1 MGLSCWGVELSVEK
15 DLERSVSSLLNRIP
29 FLSSYADTRGW
40 PFVIA
45 WCHRIAG
52 LLLVAYLWFHVYTL
66 LSLSTPP
73 RYDATMKF
81 YEFFLFRVLEWA
93 LAIPVIFHALN
104 GGRLILYESFERRDD
119 ESMIRWLLW
128 LSILYAALLAAFMLI
143 RNQSVSA
150 VFFWL
155 TMLIAGLVLAY
166 GVTSK
171 LWGIQH
177 SVLWKLQ
184 RITGAYLLIMIPAHM
199 LFMHLN
205 YAMAHDV
212 NTVVMRMQNSFIK
225 AVDMSLIVVLLYHAG
240 YGLVSFIEDYLESR
254 NLRMGLAAVVIL
266 VMLLFGA
273 VGIRLML
280 IV

>member
-1 MGLSCWGVELSVEK
+1 M
-15 DLERSVSSLLNRIP
+15 
-29 FLSSYADTRGW
+29 
-40 PFVIA
+40 
-45 WCHRIAG
+45 
-52 LLLVAYLWFHVYTL
+52 LV
-66 LSLSTPP
+66 
-73 RYDATMKF
+73 
-81 YEFFLFRVLEWA
+81 
-93 LAIPVIFHALN
+93 
-104 GGRLILYESFERRDD
+104 
-119 ESMIRWLLW
+119 
-128 LSILYAALLAAFMLI
+128 
-143 RNQSVSA
+143 
-150 VFFWL
+150 
-155 TMLIAGLVLAY
+155 AGLVLAY
-166 GVTSK
+166 RVASK

-177 SVLWKLQ
+177 SVLWKFQ

-225 AVDMSLIVVLLYHAG
+225 AVDMSLIVVLLCHAG

-254 NLRMGLAAVVIL
+254 TLRMGLAAVVIL

>member
-1 MGLSCWGVELSVEK
+1 MTLPIL
-15 DLERSVSSLLNRIP
+15 
-29 FLSSYADTRGW
+29 FSYVNNKGW
-40 PFVIA
+40 PYVIA

-52 LLLVAYLWFHVYTL
+52 LLLVAYLWFHIYTL
-66 LSLSTPP
+66 LSLSSPP

-81 YEFFLFRVLEWA
+81 YGFFLFRVLEWA

-128 LSILYAALLAAFMLI
+128 LSILYTALLAAFMLI
-143 RNQSVSA
+143 GNQSVSA

-155 TMLIAGLVLAY
+155 TMIVAGLILAY
-166 GVTSK
+166 GVASK
-171 LWGIQH
+171 IWGIRH

-184 RITGAYLLIMIPAHM
+184 RITGAYLLILVPAHM

-212 NTVVMRMQNSFIK
+212 NTVVMRMQNCFIK
-225 AVDMSLIVVLLYHAG
+225 GVDIGLIVVLLYHAG
-240 YGLVSFIEDYLESR
+240 YGLVSFIGDYLESR
-254 NLRMGLAAVVIL
+254 TLRMGLAVAVIL

-273 VGIRLML
+273 VGIRLTL

>member
-1 MGLSCWGVELSVEK
+1 MVG
-15 DLERSVSSLLNRIP
+15 
-29 FLSSYADTRGW
+29 
-40 PFVIA
+40 
-45 WCHRIAG
+45 
-52 LLLVAYLWFHVYTL
+52 YLWFHIYTL

-81 YEFFLFRVLEWA
+81 YGFFLFRVLEWA
-93 LAIPVIFHALN
+93 LAIPVIFHAFN

-128 LSILYAALLAAFMLI
+128 LSMLYAALLGAFMLI
-143 RNQSVSA
+143 DNQHVSA

-155 TMLIAGLVLAY
+155 TMLVAAVILAY
-166 GVTSK
+166 GVAAR

-177 SVLWKLQ
+177 SILWKFQ
-184 RITGAYLLIMIPAHM
+184 RITGAYLLILVPSHM

-212 NTVVMRMQNSFIK
+212 NTVVTRMQNSFIK
-225 AVDMSLIVVLLYHAG
+225 AVDISLIVVILYHAF
-240 YGLVSFIEDYLESR
+240 YGLVSFIGDYLESQ

>member
-1 MGLSCWGVELSVEK
+1 MTL
-15 DLERSVSSLLNRIP
+15 P
-29 FLSSYADTRGW
+29 FLSYYANIRGW

-52 LLLVAYLWFHVYTL
+52 LLLVAYLWFHIYTL
-66 LSLSTPP
+66 LSLSSPP

-81 YEFFLFRVLEWA
+81 YGFFLFRILEWA

-119 ESMIRWLLW
+119 ESMIRWFLW
-128 LSILYAALLAAFMLI
+128 ISILYAALLAAFMLI
-143 RNQSVSA
+143 GNQGVSA

-155 TMLIAGLVLAY
+155 TMTVAGLILAY
-166 GVTSK
+166 GVASK

-177 SVLWKLQ
+177 SALWKLQ
-184 RITGAYLLIMIPAHM
+184 RITGAYLLILIPAHM

-212 NTVVMRMQNSFIK
+212 DTVVMRMKNCFIK
-225 AVDMSLIVVLLYHAG
+225 GVDISLIVVLLYHAG
-240 YGLVSFIEDYLESR
+240 YGLVSFIGDYLESR
-254 NLRMGLAAVVIL
+254 TLRMGLAAVIIL

-273 VGIRLML
+273 VGIRLTL
-280 IV
+280 VV